1 MISLNFF
8 PNKIYYIWKKVDQ
21 LIILSIIFSSSSLKV
36 KINGLRKD
44 YCFTKTIYEEEDTM
58 KVSFLISSGKTEQVN
73 VTFKNQDGK
82 ILYQEVSRQRGEY
95 QSDVIPSGDYTLC
108 FSPRS
113 TNQYYITFD
122 MQVTGQLT
130 VIKDLAKDKE
140 VKGIKNGVLDL
151 ERLFN
156 DFEKNLKFIADRR
169 NHHHTI
175 LKDVVGSIKTISA
188 IKILIIISLSIFQV
202 FIITKFFGSD
212 KRVSTI
218 KAGTK
223 DML

>member
-1 MISLNFF
+1 MSLLFF
-8 PNKIYYIWKKVDQ
+8 NIKL
-21 LIILSIIFSSSSLKV
+21 LIILSILLSISPLKV
-36 KINGLRKD
+36 KITGKRKD

-58 KVSFLISSGKTEQVN
+58 KLSFLISSGRSEQVN
-73 VTFKNQDGK
+73 VTFKNKDGK

-95 QSDVIPSGDYTLC
+95 QTDVIPSGDYTLC
-108 FSPRS
+108 FSPR
-113 TNQYYITFD
+113 TNNQYYITFD
-122 MQVTGQLT
+122 MKVAGQSSVT
-130 VIKDLAKDKE
+130 KDLAKDKE

-156 DFEKNLKFIADRR
+156 DFEKNLKFIVDRR

-175 LKDVVGSIKTISA
+175 LRDVVGSIKTISA
-188 IKILIIISLSIFQV
+188 IKILIIISLSLFQV
-202 FIITKFFGSD
+202 FIITKFFGAD

-218 KAGTK
+218 KAGAK

>member
-1 MISLNFF
+1 MSFF
-8 PNKIYYIWKKVDQ
+8 INDFKL
-21 LIILSIIFSSSSLKV
+21 LIILSLIISISSLKV
-36 KINGLRKD
+36 KITGKRRD
-44 YCFTKTIYEEEDTM
+44 YCFMKTIYEEEDTM
-58 KVSFLISSGKTEQVN
+58 KISFLISSGKTEPVN
-73 VTFKNQDGK
+73 VTFKNKEGK

-95 QSDVIPSGDYTLC
+95 QTDVLPSGEYTLC

-113 TNQYYITFD
+113 TSEYYITFD
-122 MQVTGQLT
+122 IQVAGQST
-130 VIKDLAKDKE
+130 VTRDLAKDKE

-156 DFEKNLKFIADRR
+156 DFEKNLKFIVDRR

-175 LKDVVGSIKTISA
+175 LKDVSTSIRNIST

-202 FIITKFFGSD
+202 FIITKFFGAD

>member
-1 MISLNFF
+1 MAFIFINSKL
-8 PNKIYYIWKKVDQ
+8 I
-21 LIILSIIFSSSSLKV
+21 IILSIILSISPLKV
-36 KINGLRKD
+36 KITGKRKD

-58 KVSFLISSGKTEQVN
+58 KLSFLISSGRTEQVN
-73 VTFKNQDGK
+73 VTFKNKDGK

-95 QSDVIPSGDYTLC
+95 QTDVIPQGDYTLC
-108 FSPRS
+108 FSPR
-113 TNQYYITFD
+113 TNNQYYITFD
-122 MQVTGQLT
+122 MQVTGQSSVT
-130 VIKDLAKDKE
+130 KDLAKDKE

-156 DFEKNLKFIADRR
+156 DFEKNLKFIVDRR

-175 LKDVVGSIKTISA
+175 LRDVVGSIKTISA
-188 IKILIIISLSIFQV
+188 IKVLIIISLSLFQV
-202 FIITKFFGSD
+202 FIITKFFGVD

-218 KAGTK
+218 KAGSK

>member
-1 MISLNFF
+1 MAFIFINSKL
-8 PNKIYYIWKKVDQ
+8 I
-21 LIILSIIFSSSSLKV
+21 IILSIILSISPLKV
-36 KINGLRKD
+36 KITGKRKD

-58 KVSFLISSGKTEQVN
+58 KLSFLISSGRTEQVN
-73 VTFKNQDGK
+73 VTFKNKDGK

-95 QSDVIPSGDYTLC
+95 QTDVIPQGDYTLC
-108 FSPRS
+108 FSPR
-113 TNQYYITFD
+113 TNNQYYITFD
-122 MQVTGQLT
+122 MQVTGQSSVT
-130 VIKDLAKDKE
+130 KDLAKDKE

-156 DFEKNLKFIADRR
+156 DFEKNLKFIVDRR

-175 LKDVVGSIKTISA
+175 LRDVVGSIKTISA
-188 IKILIIISLSIFQV
+188 IKVLIIISLSLFQV
-202 FIITKFFGSD
+202 FIITKFFGVD

-218 KAGTK
+218 KAGAK

>member
-1 MISLNFF
+1 MSFF
-8 PNKIYYIWKKVDQ
+8 FNDFKL
-21 LIILSIIFSSSSLKV
+21 LIILSLIISITSLKV
-36 KINGLRKD
+36 KITGKRRD
-44 YCFTKTIYEEEDTM
+44 YCFMKTIYEEEDTM
-58 KVSFLISSGKTEQVN
+58 KISFLISSGKTEPVN
-73 VTFKNQDGK
+73 VTFKNKEGK

-95 QSDVIPSGDYTLC
+95 QTDVLPSGEYTLC

-113 TNQYYITFD
+113 TSEYYITFD
-122 MQVTGQLT
+122 IQVAGQST
-130 VIKDLAKDKE
+130 VTRDLAKDKE

-156 DFEKNLKFIADRR
+156 DFEKNLKFIVDRR

-175 LKDVVGSIKTISA
+175 LQDVSTSIRNIST

-202 FIITKFFGSD
+202 FIITKFFGAD

>member
-1 MISLNFF
+1 MSFF
-8 PNKIYYIWKKVDQ
+8 INDFKL
-21 LIILSIIFSSSSLKV
+21 LIILSLIISISSLKV
-36 KINGLRKD
+36 KITGKRRD
-44 YCFTKTIYEEEDTM
+44 YCFMKTIYEEEDTM
-58 KVSFLISSGKTEQVN
+58 KISFLISSGKTEPVN
-73 VTFKNQDGK
+73 VTFKNKEGK

-95 QSDVIPSGDYTLC
+95 QTDVLPSGEYTLC

-113 TNQYYITFD
+113 TSEYYITFD
-122 MQVTGQLT
+122 IQVAGQSSVT
-130 VIKDLAKDKE
+130 RDLAKDKE

-156 DFEKNLKFIADRR
+156 DFEKNLKFIVDRR

-175 LKDVVGSIKTISA
+175 LKDVSTSIRNIST

-202 FIITKFFGSD
+202 FIITKFFGAD

>member
-1 MISLNFF
+1 MSFF
-8 PNKIYYIWKKVDQ
+8 INDFKL
-21 LIILSIIFSSSSLKV
+21 LIILSLIISITSLKV
-36 KINGLRKD
+36 KITGKRRD
-44 YCFTKTIYEEEDTM
+44 YCFAKSIYEEEDTM
-58 KVSFLISSGKTEQVN
+58 KISFLISSGKTEPVN
-73 VTFKNQDGK
+73 VTFKNKEGK

-95 QSDVIPSGDYTLC
+95 QTDVLPSGEYTLC

-113 TNQYYITFD
+113 TSEYYITFD
-122 MQVTGQLT
+122 IQVAGQST
-130 VIKDLAKDKE
+130 VTRDLAKDKE

-156 DFEKNLKFIADRR
+156 DFEKNLKFIVDRR

-175 LKDVVGSIKTISA
+175 LKDVSTSIRNIST

-202 FIITKFFGSD
+202 FIITKFFGAD